1 MLPETSLI
9 GTGMETGGMLLVIG
23 IGMCTV
29 GSLVSMGTG
38 IDTGGILLTLGK
50 DSTGKLI
57 AGSVAEPMMVSQTCF
72 DSIDN
77 GRIRTCIARRLHA
90 DLIAN
95 RGHTRRDR
103 CLDCKDL
110 LGRLHERRWDLCHY
124 ALTLRYG
131 AASQ

>member
-9 GTGMETGGMLLVIG
+9 GTGIETGGMLLVIG

-29 GSLVSMGTG
+29 GTLVSMGTG
-38 IDTGGILLTLGK
+38 IDTGGILLTPGRV
-50 DSTGKLI
+50 STGKLM
-57 AGSVAEPMMVSQTCF
+57 AGSVAEPMMFSQTCF
-72 DSIDN
+72 GSIN
-77 GRIRTCIARRLHA
+77 NRRLRTCIARRLHA

-95 RGHTRRDR
+95 GGHTRWNR

-124 ALTLRYG
+124 ALTLRHS